1 MKFKKLAALTL
12 AGAMSLSL
20 AACGGGGGGDTA
32 SPAPNT
38 GSPSAATDTPAP
50 EGEVYKIGVLAPE
63 VTHGW
68 SAGVAYYAEKRC
80 DELVAEGKIE
90 KKILI
95 SGDAAEMTTQLDEL
109 KTWGADAIVAF
120 PSGRAWRCPSSR
132 PLTRASPW

>member
-20 AACGGGGGGDTA
+20 AACGGGGDTA

-50 EGEVYKIGVLAPE
+50 EGEVYKIGILAPA

-68 SAGVAYYAEKRC
+68 SAGVAYYAEQRC
-80 DELVAEGKIE
+80 KELADEGKIE
-90 KKILI
+90 YLV
-95 SGDAAEMTTQLDEL
+95 SVSNDAAQMTTQLDDF
-109 KTWGADAIVAF
+109 KTWGADASWPS
-120 PSGRAWRCPSSR
+120 PSGRAWRLPSSR
-132 PLTRASPW
+132 PLTRASPL

>member
-20 AACGGGGGGDTA
+20 AACGGGGDTA

-80 DELVAEGKIE
+80 EELVAEGKIE
-90 KKILI
+90 
-95 SGDAAEMTTQLDEL
+95 
-109 KTWGADAIVAF
+109 
-120 PSGRAWRCPSSR
+120 
-132 PLTRASPW
+132 

>member
-1 MKFKKLAALTL
+1 MKKLLALLLSL
-12 AGAMSLSL
+12 AMALSL
-20 AACGGGGGGDTA
+20 AACGGGGGDTA

-80 DELVAEGKIE
+80 DELVAEAR
-90 KKILI
+90 LRRR
-95 SGDAAEMTTQLDEL
+95 
-109 KTWGADAIVAF
+109 F
-120 PSGRAWRCPSSR
+120 
-132 PLTRASPW
+132 

>member
-20 AACGGGGGGDTA
+20 AACGGGGGDTA

-109 KTWGADAIVAF
+109 KTWGA
-120 PSGRAWRCPSSR
+120 SHWGKAWRCPSSR